1 MLALGLVVMD
11 SSFNVFQGC
20 FCLRGMLLELLY
32 RYKAGLSVRWSL
44 EGFGY
49 RVGEWVG
56 AISRRACTLVGLSVG
71 LLLAKSDLRSC
82 IRPCF
87 SFIHLFIR
95 TSLVMFSLS
104 RFIAVTLVRVAPC
117 HVDSTISLIS
127 SRTKRD
133 PVG

>member
-1 MLALGLVVMD
+1 
-11 SSFNVFQGC
+11 
-20 FCLRGMLLELLY
+20 MLLELLY

-56 AISRRACTLVGLSVG
+56 AISRRACTLVGLSVGPLINSLG